1 MSLEISTE
9 TMNSYLQALLN
20 GGDFE
25 RYFSDDVA
33 WTTMETGDQVHGRE
47 AVRDYI
53 LALHTQ
59 LFDAHPEVKSVT
71 IGETTAA
78 LEADFV
84 GTHTG
89 EFAGIPATGAALRVP
104 YCVVYDLDDSGIA
117 ALRAYIP
124 VSQIVAQ
131 LQAAHSSA
139 ESSTV

>member
-1 MSLEISTE
+1 MSLDASGTFH
-9 TMNSYLQALLN
+9 SYLQALLN
-20 GGDFE
+20 GGDFG

-33 WTTMETGDQVHGRE
+33 WTTMETGDQIHGRE

-71 IGETTAA
+71 IGDATAV

-89 EFAGIPATGAALRVP
+89 EFAGIPPTGAALWR
-104 YCVVYDLDDSGIA
+104 S
-117 ALRAYIP
+117 RSSRYIP
-124 VSQIVAQ
+124 VGPMVTQ
-131 LQAAHSSA
+131 LQTAAAA
-139 ESSTV
+139 EAQ

>member
-1 MSLEISTE
+1 MSRDVTAE
-9 TMNSYLQALLN
+9 TINSYLQALLN
-20 GGDFE
+20 GGDFG

-47 AVRDYI
+47 AVRDSI

-59 LFDAHPEVKSVT
+59 LFDGHLEVRSLT
-71 IGETTAA
+71 IGDATAA

-89 EFAGIPATGAALRVP
+89 EFAGIPPTGAALRVP
-104 YCVVYDLDDSGIA
+104 YCVVYDIADDGIR

-124 VSQIVAQ
+124 VGLMVTQ
-131 LQAAHSSA
+131 LQNAAA
-139 ESSTV
+139 AKG